1 MLTTMLTHSWGSSAF
16 VPQNRLQSHI
26 QISLGIVCF
35 SPKDR
40 LLSSLEIVGFY
51 TVWFKIGSSA
61 LSPRDRLLWPGSPA
75 LTHRSSALAKKI
87 VRFGPKI
94 VCFRPRSS
102 ALTQRSS
109 AFVGIVCFHP
119 FQDRLLWHP
128 RIVRFRP
135 YSSNRQK
142 NPSQPLLLPVQTSN
156 CLLSFLTVLIGQ
168 KAF

>member
-1 MLTTMLTHSWGSSAF
+1 MSHQYKSGWLMITHSCGSSAF
-16 VPQNRLQSHI
+16 VPQNHLQSHI
-26 QISLGIVCF
+26 QISHWIARF

-40 LLSSLEIVGFY
+40 LLSSIWIVCFH

-61 LSPRDRLLWPGSPA
+61 LSPRDRLLWPASSA
-75 LTHRSSALAKKI
+75 LTHRSSALAQKI
-87 VRFGPKI
+87 VRFRPKI

-135 YSSNRQK
+135 YSPLTASDK
-142 NPSQPLLLPVQTSN
+142 YSQ
-156 CLLSFLTVLIGQ
+156 
-168 KAF
+168 